1 MEAKQNHEKKKF
13 RLLKNGLYFLYLI
26 FMVFLIMEVAF
37 RYQIIDFYTASFRAL
52 NPKKPL
58 PSSKNILVFGDSF
71 LAHTPSFLDSIQI
84 EKTDYQ
90 FINCAVSGIG
100 IKETNCIAYRKT
112 KEYPP
117 SAIIYQIYL
126 GNDLWD
132 IRKKWN
138 TQNIS
143 YTRNI
148 YWKISN
154 YSLFLRYFNY
164 RLGQFKKFTK
174 IGIDMERKEMNIKTF
189 SAKKY
194 SERERV
200 IFSAEPNL
208 IENSVFLENG
218 REKDM
223 EILVEGIEKM
233 IQYAENQAIPVYIL
247 LIPHCAQVNS
257 FYKDN
262 MQQIGAT
269 FSQKNI
275 FEPNYPFVSR
285 LQTHFSANKNVKIL
299 NPLTYFQA
307 NDTPENRLYYA
318 NDPHLNDNGHI
329 ILAKWL
335 KESLQ
340 ADFK

>member
-1 MEAKQNHEKKKF
+1 
-13 RLLKNGLYFLYLI
+13 
-26 FMVFLIMEVAF
+26 MEVAF